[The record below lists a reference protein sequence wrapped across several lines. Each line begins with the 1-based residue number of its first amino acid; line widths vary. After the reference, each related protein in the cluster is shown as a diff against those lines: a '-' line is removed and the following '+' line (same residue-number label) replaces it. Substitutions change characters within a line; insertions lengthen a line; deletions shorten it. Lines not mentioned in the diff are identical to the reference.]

1 MVRKSSTSSRREK
14 LTKKKES
21 EWVLPPDV
29 VANLKE
35 IAAMSDDEIDYSDIP
50 EVFDFSDWKR
60 APFRPVK
67 HQISFRVDVD
77 VLIFFQMEG
86 KGYQTKM
93 NKVLRDYMRQKR
105 REAYIAEFG
114 EPTEEDRKLMP
125 GGKKVAVKLKPRKK
139 KAKVAAKTKTLV
151 PTRSKRKKSTRK
163 KSPRR

>member
-1 MVRKSSTSSRREK
+1 MVKKSRTSSQRGK
-14 LTKKKES
+14 QTKEKES
-21 EWVLPPDV
+21 EWILSPD
-29 VANLKE
+29 E
-35 IAAMSDDEIDYSDIP
+35 IAELEALKAMPDEEIDYSDIP

-60 APFRPVK
+60 VHYRPVK

-77 VLIFFQMEG
+77 VLIFFQMAG

-93 NKVLRDYMRQKR
+93 NKVLRDYMRLKR

-163 KSPRR
+163 KNPRK